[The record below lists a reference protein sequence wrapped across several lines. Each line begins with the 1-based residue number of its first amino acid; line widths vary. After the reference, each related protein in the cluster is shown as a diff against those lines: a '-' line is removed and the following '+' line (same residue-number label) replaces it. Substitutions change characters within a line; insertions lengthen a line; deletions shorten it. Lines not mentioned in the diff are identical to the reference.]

1 MKNSTLAYYGLTTL
15 GKFLTH
21 IGSMFCFLPPE
32 NVRKPEVFKSF
43 QGLENETLAQYELR
57 QIYLYKYC
65 LSH

>member
-1 MKNSTLAYYGLTTL
+1 
-15 GKFLTH
+15 
-21 IGSMFCFLPPE
+21 MFCFLPPE

-43 QGLENETLAQYELR
+43 QGLENETLAQYELG